1 MALYHKHRPQS
12 FQDIAGQVHIVKTIT
27 NQIKSQKISHAYLFS
42 GPRGV
47 GKTTL
52 ARIFAKSINCK
63 KMEGSEFEPDNTTNE
78 AIEITNGRSIDVI
91 EIDAAS
97 NTGVDNVRENIIEN
111 VQFRPTKLPYKVFII
126 DEVHMLSTSAFNAL
140 LKTLEEP
147 PQHAIF
153 ILATTE
159 IHKLPKTIVSR
170 CQIFQFEKLSFP
182 VLKTYLQKIAEEEK
196 ITLEESLI
204 DAIIYKSDGCA
215 RDAINLLDQIMST
228 GEKNITMELASV
240 LLPSASKNDILELL
254 FSLSKKD
261 LTESLNAIQAIQA
274 QNIHVNYSFEEC
286 IAVLRHALILS
297 INSADSEY
305 IKLEY
310 DQNAISLI
318 TRISELLSKQDMIF
332 LLDLLLKRKT
342 ETKTSPIPYLPL
354 EMLAVEWCEGGT
366 HPQPILKKPAVA
378 SPQAPHEESTIEK
391 LVHKIEE
398 KVEQLD
404 APSIK
409 ENEPEHKEHPSLPS
423 ENSPIALSDIKKKWP
438 EFLKLVEKEAPSLC
452 FILQNSEILSL
463 EKDTIKIS
471 VEYAFHRDKIEQV
484 QTKQKLEKALT
495 EALGS
500 TIHIQPEVLMKDME
514 QQKKELDGLANLI
527 GGEVL

>member
-12 FQDIAGQVHIVKTIT
+12 FHDIAGQLHIVQTIT
-27 NQIKSQKISHAYLFS
+27 NQIKSNKISHAYLFS

-52 ARIFAKSINCK
+52 ARVFAKSINCK
-63 KMEGSEFEPDNTTNE
+63 KMDGSEFEPDNTTQD
-78 AIEITNGRSIDVI
+78 AIEITSGRSIDVI

-147 PQHAIF
+147 PKHAIF

-170 CQIFQFEKLSFP
+170 CQVFQFEKLSFP
-182 VLKTYLQKIAEEEK
+182 VLKEYLLKIAKEED
-196 ITLEESLI
+196 ITLEDALL

-215 RDAINLLDQIMST
+215 RDAINLLDQMMST
-228 GEKNITMELASV
+228 GEKNITFDIASA
-240 LLPSASKNDILELL
+240 LLPSASKNDILKLL
-254 FSLSKKD
+254 FSLSQKD
-261 LTESLNAIQAIQA
+261 LRESVEAIHALQA
-274 QNIHVNYSFEEC
+274 QNIHVNFAFEES
-286 IAVLRHALILS
+286 ITILRHALLLS
-297 INSADSEY
+297 INQNDSEY

-310 DQNAISLI
+310 EQTALSLLTQI
-318 TRISELLSKQDMIF
+318 VDHLSRQDMIC

-342 ETKTSPIPYLPL
+342 ETKTAPIPYLPL
-354 EMLAVEWCEGGT
+354 EILAVEWCEPVT
-366 HPQPILKKPAVA
+366 TKTKPPEIQTPVPKKT
-378 SPQAPHEESTIEK
+378 ESKIEK
-391 LVHKIEE
+391 LVHKVEE
-398 KVEQLD
+398 KVEEIVASPPPDKIEPLSSQ
-404 APSIK
+404 PS
-409 ENEPEHKEHPSLPS
+409 SVL
-423 ENSPIALSDIKKKWP
+423 LSDVQKKWP

-463 EKDTIKIS
+463 ENNTIQVS

-484 QTKQKLEKALT
+484 QTKQKLEKALA
-495 EALGS
+495 EAIGATLY
-500 TIHIQPEVLMKDME
+500 IEPQVLMKDAE
-514 QQKKELDGLANLI
+514 KQKKELDGLANLI